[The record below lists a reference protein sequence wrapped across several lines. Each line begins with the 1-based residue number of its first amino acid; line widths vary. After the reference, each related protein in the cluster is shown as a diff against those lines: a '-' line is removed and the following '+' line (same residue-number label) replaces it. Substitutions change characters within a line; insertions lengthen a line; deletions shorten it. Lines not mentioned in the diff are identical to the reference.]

1 MPALNRTL
9 IRRTRRIITPAKEE
23 VWYGWGEP
31 GVAGTLD
38 FGEIRGDRT
47 LDFRPDNPLA
57 PDLSS
62 IGQFAVAVPVA
73 AAGAILTTQG
83 VRFLLSLDP
92 DTGVEDKI
100 TPFTGGA
107 PRGYVASADGRVH
120 LRIYYGRRTTQPV
133 RYQVQ
138 SPLWNNTY
146 ASSRGIVRL
155 FANAGNFLD
164 ASGRP
169 GVVIAASRVDRI
181 GAIDVLWSPATPE
194 VVEETDHIIP
204 CELRETVSVLMS
216 VQEPDPTAEAGDEDA
231 MVEVEVIDTRE
242 RWLVRTGTVTHF
254 QQLLDPEQAERVKT
268 VVGIEQGQQFDI
280 VESRYLVRATTPT
293 PIHPPVTPTPPV
305 TPAEPT
311 DPELGTYAIVSS
323 AAIPYGTVYA
333 AAGIATLNA
342 AAALPSG
349 FARTVSTAGAV
360 LTGPAVTPDGV
371 TGIRFQVHVGQR
383 EAANLVVPYA
393 PMFGRGFVFLGNDAQ
408 GNGQWLSYR
417 VSAWSAGG
425 GLAFFPYGEN
435 TTVPPG
441 TSLRVSLVH
450 G

>member
-9 IRRTRRIITPAKEE
+9 IRRTRRVITPAKEE
-23 VWYGWGEP
+23 VWYRWGEHLP
-31 GVAGTLD
+31 GRVNQ
-38 FGEIRGDRT
+38 ISDR
-47 LDFRPDNPLA
+47 N
-57 PDLSS
+57 PDLRTHD
-62 IGQFAVAVPVA
+62 GEFAFSDSPPDS
-73 AAGAILTTQG
+73 AIEGLYTTSG
-83 VRFLLSLDP
+83 FNIPLSYDP
-92 DTGVEDKI
+92 DTGEDNRL
-100 TPFTGGA
+100 TPFVNGV
-107 PRGYVASADGRVH
+107 PRGYVAGSDGRVH
-120 LRIYYGRRTTQPV
+120 LRFTDGDDQT

-138 SPLWNNTY
+138 NPIWNNTY
-146 ASSRGIVRL
+146 ARTNGIVRL
-155 FANAGNFLD
+155 FVNRGNFLD
-164 ASGRP
+164 DQGRP
-169 GVVIAASRVDRI
+169 GVSI
-181 GAIDVLWSPATPE
+181 GANDVDDIDALEILWSPAMPE
-194 VVEETDHIIP
+194 VTEDTDHIIP

-216 VQEPDPTAEAGDEDA
+216 VQEPDPTAPVGDEDA
-231 MVEVEVIDTRE
+231 MVDVEVIDTRE

-293 PIHPPVTPTPPV
+293 PIHPPVTPPPPV

-333 AAGIATLNA
+333 VAGTATLNA

-435 TTVPPG
+435 TTVPAG